1 MSRRVN
7 ELAVWNNCWWAF
19 RVQMRLKVMNL
30 RRLVSQYVFFL
41 SHMGAGLEKLELYLT
56 RELVWR
62 SEYNERN
69 GTKERS

>member
-1 MSRRVN
+1 MGIQSPN
-7 ELAVWNNCWWAF
+7 E
-19 RVQMRLKVMNL
+19 VQGHEFKETSQ
-30 RRLVSQYVFFL
+30 SQYVFFL

-56 RELVWR
+56 RDLVWR